1 MARRTRSA
9 SLETRT
15 SRLKLAV
22 RRKPYSAQ
30 IAPRIALTYRRNKGP
45 GVWSVKAPFGLKKF
59 ALADDYE
66 EANGETVMT
75 YWQALEKARLLA
87 RAGEGSSDSLVTV
100 GEAVDNY
107 EADLAARGAQ
117 KDNATAI
124 RRNLSDTLSAKPVA
138 LLTEKEL
145 RTWRNGIVK
154 RGLKPASADRVA
166 RVFKAAM
173 NLAAADDPRITNSDV
188 WRNGLKRLP
197 DGETARNIILPDE
210 TVCAVVR
217 TAYEIDRTL
226 GLWVETLA
234 DTGSRESQVARA
246 EVQDLQNDPVA
257 PRLMMPSSRKGRNRR
272 IERKPL
278 PISPRLAAVLR
289 QEAVGRAPHEPL
301 LRLVS
306 AKLCKSFKA
315 IVDRLGL
322 DATVTPYALRHSSI
336 VRQLLN
342 GVPVRIVAGHH
353 DTSVAMI
360 EKHYSRFIIGDPSEA
375 LTRAT
380 LLDFGMVSA
389 SADVVRLERL
399 AS

>member
-9 SLETRT
+9 NLETRT

-22 RRKPYSAQ
+22 KRKPYSAQ
-30 IAPRIALTYRRNKGP
+30 IAPRIALTYRRNKGA

-59 ALADDYE
+59 AIADDLE
-66 EANGETVMT
+66 DANGESVMT
-75 YWQALEKARLLA
+75 YWQALDKARTLA
-87 RAGEGSSDSLVTV
+87 RAGEGSSDALITV
-100 GEAVDNY
+100 KEAVDNY

-124 RRNLSDTLSAKPVA
+124 RRNLPDTLAAKPVA

-173 NLAAADDPRITNSDV
+173 NLAVADDPRITNSNV

-210 TVCAVVR
+210 TVRAVVR

-234 DTGSRESQVARA
+234 DTGARESQLVRA
-246 EVQDLQNDPVA
+246 EVQDLQHDAVA

-289 QEAVGRAPHEPL
+289 QESVGRAPHEPL
-301 LRLVS
+301 LRRVA
-306 AKLCKSFKA
+306 AKLCNPFKD
-315 IVDRLGL
+315 IVERLGL
-322 DATVTPYALRHSSI
+322 DEKVTPYALRHSSI

-342 GVPVRIVAGHH
+342 GVPVRIVASHH

-360 EKHYSRFIIGDPSEA
+360 EKHYSRFIIGDPSEK

-380 LLDFGMVSA
+380 LIDFGAPSDGTNVISMT
-389 SADVVRLERL
+389 R
-399 AS
+399 